1 MKKLKCYYA
10 HSMLSY
16 GSTIEEYDIQLL
28 QKLGFEVVNPNCK
41 EISDG
46 MNKYIEKFGRNNV
59 MRYFQNIVGS
69 CDVVAFRALPD
80 GTILSGISSELLAAK
95 ASFIPIIELSCSLEK
110 RMTEYP
116 ETKQLL
122 LEMGFYKIN
131 NG

>member
-10 HSMLSY
+10 HTMLSY
-16 GSTIEEYDIQLL
+16 GSTIEEHDIQLL
-28 QKLGFEVVNPNCK
+28 HGLGLEVINPNCK

-46 MNKYIEKFGRNNV
+46 MSKYIEKYGRSNV
-59 MRYFQNIVGS
+59 MRYFQDIVES
-69 CDVVAFRALPD
+69 CDIVAFRALPD
-80 GTILSGISSELLAAK
+80 GTILSGISAELLAAK
-95 ASFIPIIELSCSLEK
+95 AAFIPIIELPCSLEK